1 MSEEKETFGERL
13 RRIRK
18 KAGLTQEELAHLS
31 GVAVTSIRRWEWGI
45 QLPLLEK
52 IPRLASA
59 LKVPENELLS
69 EPQQDHWVL
78 HIKVAE
84 NYKEEIIDMTENMPC
99 ISNFVANPNG
109 ASVELAGKWEIFFN
123 DEEFN
128 NFVQQLRDARE
139 DIQRIGKKFIRGYKK
154 NPQSDN

>member
-84 NYKEEIIDMTENMPC
+84 NDEEEYIDMTKSLPRTLQVLC
-99 ISNFVANPNG
+99 TPKGVYLKFLSNWKGFYD
-109 ASVELAGKWEIFFN
+109 
-123 DEEFN
+123 DEDFDKII
-128 NFVQQLRDARE
+128 QQLKDSKE
-139 DIQRIGKKFIRGYKK
+139 DLQRIGRSFKE
-154 NPQSDN
+154 NPQSDS